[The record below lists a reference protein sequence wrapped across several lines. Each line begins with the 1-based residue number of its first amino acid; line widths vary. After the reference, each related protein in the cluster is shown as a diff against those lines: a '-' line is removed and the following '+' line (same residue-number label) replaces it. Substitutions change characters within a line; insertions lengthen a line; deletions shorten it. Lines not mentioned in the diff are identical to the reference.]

1 MFFIL
6 SKILSFLLS
15 PFLWVIVCWVVYS
28 LIKTAKIKKVFFWIS
43 LSLSLLFSNGY
54 LAGKFVALW
63 EISGKQESTIKTYD
77 YGIVLSGMFEYNKD
91 LDRLSARRGSDRLW
105 QAIQLYHH
113 GKIKKIILSGDS
125 GYIFREGLHEA
136 NQLKN
141 ILIDQNIPADDI
153 LVENIS
159 RNTHENALETVHLL
173 KKEKLM
179 DKSFLLITSAIH
191 MRRALGCFEKEGLK
205 CTSFTTDHYHI
216 ISGGSFSVNSIFPS
230 PDGFIMWQRI
240 IKEWVG
246 TFMYLI
252 SGYL

>member
-1 MFFIL
+1 
-6 SKILSFLLS
+6 
-15 PFLWVIVCWVVYS
+15 
-28 LIKTAKIKKVFFWIS
+28 
-43 LSLSLLFSNGY
+43 
-54 LAGKFVALW
+54 
-63 EISGKQESTIKTYD
+63 
-77 YGIVLSGMFEYNKD
+77 
-91 LDRLSARRGSDRLW
+91 
-105 QAIQLYHH
+105 
-113 GKIKKIILSGDS
+113 
-125 GYIFREGLHEA
+125 
-136 NQLKN
+136 
-141 ILIDQNIPADDI
+141 
-153 LVENIS
+153 
-159 RNTHENALETVHLL
+159 
-173 KKEKLM
+173 M